1 MTGQPE
7 FCRVYFRRIEI
18 TIGSKMIN
26 EQLTEIYRLLFESFG
41 PQHWWPGET
50 QFEIIIGA
58 ILTQNTSWANVEKA
72 IANLK
77 SADLLNP
84 ESLHS
89 LDHSQL
95 AELIRP
101 AGYFNI
107 KAKRLKSFLDWLFEN
122 YDGRLRN
129 LEGVETYQLRTGLL
143 SVKGIGPETAD
154 SILLYAFGRPV
165 FVVDAYTAR
174 IAVRHQLIEPDAGY
188 EQLQDLFQS
197 NLQQDVQL
205 FNEYHALLVRL
216 GKDFCKPRP
225 KCPACPL
232 QHLPHTLEVLL

>member
-1 MTGQPE
+1 
-7 FCRVYFRRIEI
+7 VYFRRIEI
-18 TIGSKMIN
+18 TIGSIMIN

-77 SADLLNP
+77 SAELLNP
-84 ESLHS
+84 TALHS
-89 LDHSQL
+89 LGHSQL

-129 LEGVETYQLRTGLL
+129 LEGVETYQLRAELL

-154 SILLYAFGRPV
+154 SILLYAFDRPV

-174 IAVRHQLIEPDAGY
+174 IAVRHQLMEPDAGY

-197 NLQQDVQL
+197 NLPQDAQL

-216 GKDFCKPRP
+216 GKDFCKPTP

-232 QHLPHTLEVLL
+232 QHLPHTIQAEDY